1 MGGVEEKLA
10 GGGPVR
16 GAGAAQEVRG
26 CEGRGDFHA
35 DHVYGLI

>member
-1 MGGVEEKLA
+1 MGGVEEKSA
-10 GGGPVR
+10 GG
-16 GAGAAQEVRG
+16 GAAQEVRG